1 MSRRLCALL
10 FAVLFLAT
18 CTAQTASKE
27 PAPTEAPKGEPSTGS
42 IEFLL
47 IGKDGND
54 MAYDK
59 TRVTPDLA
67 SPLQGKTIYWL
78 GSSVTYGA
86 GSNGQ
91 SMAHFMAAKDG
102 VTSVVEAMS
111 GTTLATGEQKPE
123 TSYVSR
129 LLASEKFDKTAKIDA
144 FVCQIST
151 NDAKTAN
158 MPNIGA
164 LTAPDVTDPEAFDL
178 STAAGAIEYI
188 IRYVHDTWHC
198 PILFYSGSY
207 FGDDGARGNADP
219 SGSDYAKL
227 VALTLD
233 AAEKWDAIDGFEVSV
248 LDLYNDAAFNALVSD
263 ADYAY
268 LMRDPVHPHKAGYLL
283 WWLPAFEN
291 ALQ

>member
-1 MSRRLCALL
+1 MIRRLCGLL
-10 FAVLFLAT
+10 FAALLLCA
-18 CTAQTASKE
+18 CAAPAASSD
-27 PAPTEAPKGEPSTGS
+27 PVPTEAPKGEPSTGS

-59 TRVTPDLA
+59 TRVTPDPD

-111 GTTLATGEQKPE
+111 GTTLATGEKKPE
-123 TSYVSR
+123 TSYVNR

-151 NDAKTAN
+151 NDAKSVN
-158 MPNIGA
+158 MPQLGT
-164 LTAPDVTDPEAFDL
+164 LTPTDVTDPEAFDL

-207 FGDDGARGNADP
+207 FGDDGARGSADP

-227 VALTLD
+227 VKLTHD
-233 AAEKWDAIDGFEVSV
+233 AAEKWNAVDGCSVSV
-248 LDLYNDAAFNALVSD
+248 LDLYNDANFNALVSD
-263 ADYAY
+263 TDYAY

>member
-10 FAVLFLAT
+10 FATLLLFACAAPAALN
-18 CTAQTASKE
+18 E
-27 PAPTEAPKGEPSTGS
+27 PAPTEAPTGEPSTGS

-59 TRVTPDLA
+59 TRITPDPA

-102 VTSVVEAMS
+102 VTSIVEAMS

-129 LLASEKFDKTAKIDA
+129 LLASEKFDKTAKIE
-144 FVCQIST
+144 T
-151 NDAKTAN
+151 NDAKAAN
-158 MPNIGA
+158 MPNIGT

-227 VALTLD
+227 IAMTHN
-233 AAEKWDAIDGFEVSV
+233 AAEKWNAIDGFEVSV
-248 LDLYNDAAFNALVSD
+248 LDLYNDAVFNALVSD